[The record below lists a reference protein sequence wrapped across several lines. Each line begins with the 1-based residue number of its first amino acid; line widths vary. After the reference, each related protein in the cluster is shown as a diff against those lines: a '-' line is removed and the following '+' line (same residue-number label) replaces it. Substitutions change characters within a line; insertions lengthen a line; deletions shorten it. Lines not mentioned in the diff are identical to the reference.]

1 MINVYKWVF
10 YWTCNEML
18 WFRMFLLCAAIL
30 LFYSILLVRPVELK
44 LGVFD
49 LTHCC
54 KKTSKMHWPNL
65 EMASKAP
72 LNTTQSQPHVR
83 THTGMVVN
91 KTKHHL
97 STVNILQAHR
107 LIPNQS
113 IHVLGSIQTS
123 SWSDFNRVHW
133 TEAAAASK
141 IYKEEKRSTSRHVES
156 LSCKS
161 AAHAHTRRCLWEK
174 GKAAKRFRH
183 NKKMGH
189 SAEWNVLF

>member
-1 MINVYKWVF
+1 MFINECFIEPAMKCCGLECFCWVQLYF
-10 YWTCNEML
+10 YS
-18 WFRMFLLCAAIL
+18 I
-30 LFYSILLVRPVELK
+30 LFYSISQACRAQTRS
-44 LGVFD
+44 FWQTTN

-54 KKTSKMHWPNL
+54 TKTSKMHWPNI
-65 EMASKAP
+65 
-72 LNTTQSQPHVR
+72 QQPHVR
-83 THTGMVVN
+83 AHTGMVVN
-91 KTKHHL
+91 KMKHHL

-113 IHVLGSIQTS
+113 ILVLSWIQTS

-161 AAHAHTRRCLWEK
+161 AAHAHTRRCLWEE
-174 GKAAKRFRH
+174 GKAAKQFRH
-183 NKKMGH
+183 KKKMGH